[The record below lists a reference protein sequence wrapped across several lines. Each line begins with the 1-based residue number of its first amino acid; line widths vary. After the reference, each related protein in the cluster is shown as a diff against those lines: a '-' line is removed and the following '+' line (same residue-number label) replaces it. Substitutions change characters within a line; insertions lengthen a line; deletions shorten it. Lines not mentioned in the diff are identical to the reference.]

1 MPAKKKRM
9 LASTKGG
16 AERIPNFV
24 ATDADAHNIA
34 NRTPIKKFFTV
45 QSYNISKAYRLLYT
59 EP

>member
-1 MPAKKKRM
+1 M